1 MGIRFIVL
9 VATDLASNRYPNYK
23 RKDSSCDFRRYRR
36 RDAVDICVIELAAD
50 IDDNKIECQ
59 RAGMK
64 HLEKDRCGWKN
75 YRCVGIK
82 DLFSDSISICCDV
95 TNYDIASDKRQN
107 DYNYLNLPTAF

>member
-1 MGIRFIVL
+1 
-9 VATDLASNRYPNYK
+9 
-23 RKDSSCDFRRYRR
+23 
-36 RDAVDICVIELAAD
+36 
-50 IDDNKIECQ
+50 
-59 RAGMK
+59 MK

-75 YRCVGIK
+75 YRCIGIK